1 MNRYILLLLSILILT
16 SSVMVAQNGETPESN
31 YIDYKLLLIVF
42 GFGAAI
48 IIGELLLIKM
58 MSARWAPYSV
68 IRLVGITLIIISAL
82 VLVIG
87 SQDQNQ
93 ISAVIGLL
101 GTIAGYLL
109 GKSSKVTDI
118 IEPDKDGK

>member
-1 MNRYILLLLSILILT
+1 
-16 SSVMVAQNGETPESN
+16 MVAQNGETPESN